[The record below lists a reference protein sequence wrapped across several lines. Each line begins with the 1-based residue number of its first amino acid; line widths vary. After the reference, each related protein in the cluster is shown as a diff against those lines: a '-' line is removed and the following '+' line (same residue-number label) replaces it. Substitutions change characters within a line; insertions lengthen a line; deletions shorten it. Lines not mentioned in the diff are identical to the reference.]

1 MEITSSIS
9 RKGGLLQFS
18 NRGIK
23 LVFPPN
29 AVTVEHN
36 IQVKII
42 PPSLS
47 YEPTLLSSNSVVL
60 QLLPNGLQ
68 LKREVSLT
76 FTHCLT
82 YTNEEKVK
90 AKIYVSHHGKGQRP
104 RWEERPL
111 IPYIFHH
118 SKCTVRLRDFCWL
131 KVQIDDTEVE
141 AKNLVVFAAK
151 KILRNKKT
159 AKVEIGYYEDIPERG
174 EPNIL
179 KFNPD
184 IKPEQSQLL
193 KFIKEGKQPLSIS
206 FNGTVPE
213 DTWYTEQGKA
223 EETLQKCHVT
233 FLYHDK
239 LNQVSSRLIYAQK
252 HTFRVSL
259 DLQCNQGYLPY
270 LTPRA
275 LCESLFLLQLLH

>member
-1 MEITSSIS
+1 MEPPDVLTILHESLQKVFAEMTRSDSENLANFFLFPLEHVKAIINSPSHSKNLLVELKNKGIIQSALTDELCENLGALNILTGRNWKPPDTMEITSSIS

-141 AKNLVVFAAK
+141 AKNLVVFAADRK
-151 KILRNKKT
+151 S
-159 AKVEIGYYEDIPERG
+159 V
-174 EPNIL
+174 
-179 KFNPD
+179 
-184 IKPEQSQLL
+184 
-193 KFIKEGKQPLSIS
+193 
-206 FNGTVPE
+206 V
-213 DTWYTEQGKA
+213 
-223 EETLQKCHVT
+223 
-233 FLYHDK
+233 
-239 LNQVSSRLIYAQK
+239 
-252 HTFRVSL
+252 
-259 DLQCNQGYLPY
+259 
-270 LTPRA
+270 
-275 LCESLFLLQLLH
+275 